1 VAPADP
7 RLAELAATIRHCEP
21 RSLRL
26 SIDATAAAAGVKV
39 READLGSVLL
49 AANFADTVVLNIHG
63 GVSSARRRFSFAHE
77 MAHVLI
83 RRGQMPWVPR
93 REEEWWAD
101 WFACELILPRQWLRG
116 RRSPRQLRLFAD
128 KVADHKTVALQL
140 AGVSAQHV
148 WRAGNEVICG
158 RCGDSAFFDDCAC
171 REYRLDPDL
180 LGQLPELIGA
190 EARPEQLS
198 LA

>member
-1 VAPADP
+1 MAPADP

-26 SIDATAAAAGVKV
+26 SIDATAAAAGVTV
-39 READLGSVLL
+39 RKANLGSVLL
-49 AANFADTVVLNIHG
+49 AANFADTVILNTRG
-63 GVSSARRRFSFAHE
+63 GVSAARRRFSFAHE
-77 MAHVLI
+77 IAHVLI
-83 RRGQMPWVPR
+83 RRGQMPWVR
-93 REEEWWAD
+93 RKGEEWWAD
-101 WFACELILPRQWLRG
+101 WFACELILPRQWLGG

-128 KVADHKTVALQL
+128 KIADHKTLALQL
-140 AGVSAQHV
+140 ATVSAQHV

-171 REYRLDPDL
+171 REYRLDAEL
-180 LGQLPELIGA
+180 LRQLPELIGA
-190 EARPEQLS
+190 EGRAEQLS